1 MFMMRFSMRS
11 VAPDPA
17 ARAALY
23 ESTLEMARWGEERG
37 CVAVVVSEHHA
48 SPDGYLPSPVP
59 LASALAAVTS
69 TVPINVAALLLVLYE
84 PIKLAEDL
92 AVVDLIS
99 RGRVSYVIGIG
110 YRDAE
115 FDMFGVDR
123 SQRGRLT
130 EARIAVL
137 RRAWTGE
144 PFEFDGR
151 AVQVTPLPFT
161 PGGPTLAYGG
171 GTVAAARRAARLG
184 MLFLAEA
191 HRPELV
197 PAYQEEAARV
207 GVEPVGCSLPSD
219 TMPLTVFVADDPD
232 RAWAELGPYMFAD
245 AEVYGHWN
253 AGRSG
258 IASVSY
264 ASSVAELRAEHGSY
278 QVLTPDEAVS
288 LVGQGVP
295 LALQPLV
302 GGLPPELAWPY
313 LEAAAAVTAAARA
326 QPRP

>member
-11 VAPDPA
+11 GGQDPA

-23 ESTLEMARWGEERG
+23 SATLEMARWGEQHG
-37 CVAVVVSEHHA
+37 CLAMVLSQHHA

-59 LASALAAVTS
+59 LASAVAAVT
-69 TVPINVAALLLVLYE
+69 TTLPINVAALLLVFYE

-130 EARIAVL
+130 EERIPVL

-144 PFEFDGR
+144 AFEFEGR
-151 AVQVTPLPFT
+151 PVQVTPLPFT
-161 PGGPTLAYGG
+161 PGGPMLAYGG

-184 MLFLAEA
+184 MYFVAEA
-191 HRPELV
+191 NKPELEL
-197 PAYQEEAARV
+197 AYREEAERV
-207 GVEPVGCSLPSD
+207 GVEPLGCSLPSD
-219 TMPLTVFVADDPD
+219 SLPLTVFVADDPD
-232 RAWAELGPYMFAD
+232 RAWAELGAYMFAD
-245 AEVYGHWN
+245 AELYGQWN
-253 AGRSG
+253 AHRTGVASISNAG
-258 IASVSY
+258 SVS
-264 ASSVAELRAEHGSY
+264 ELRAEHGSY
-278 QVLTPDEAVS
+278 QVLTPDEALS
-288 LVGQGVP
+288 LVRAGAP

-302 GGLPPELAWPY
+302 GGLPPDLAWPY
-313 LEAAAAVTAAARA
+313 LEAAAAGTAAARA
-326 QPRP
+326 